1 VIDCREIQKS
11 YGTVSVLKGLSLS
24 IAEGEL
30 VAITG
35 QSGAGKSTLLHIL
48 GGLDSPDS
56 GSVQIAGKSLSSMN
70 EKQRA
75 AFRNQDLG
83 FVFQFHQLL
92 PEFTALENACIPALI
107 GGASW
112 KEAKLKASHWLD
124 YLGLS
129 ERMNHKP
136 QALSGGEQQR
146 VSIARALVNKPSVI
160 FADEPSGNLDSE
172 NAQKVHESFQKLRKD
187 FNQTFVVV
195 THNQEWAR
203 VCDREIRLLDGRVVT
218 S

>member
-11 YGTVSVLKGLSLS
+11 YGSVEVLKGLDLS
-24 IAEGEL
+24 ISEGEL

-35 QSGAGKSTLLHIL
+35 QSGAGKSTLLHLL
-48 GGLDSPDS
+48 GGLDVPDS
-56 GSVQIAGKSLSSMN
+56 GSVHIAGKNLSSLN

-75 AFRNQDLG
+75 DFRNRDLG

-107 GGASW
+107 GGATW
-112 KEAKLKASHWLD
+112 KEAKLKAQHWLE
-124 YLGLS
+124 YLGLAD
-129 ERMNHKP
+129 RLDHKP
-136 QALSGGEQQR
+136 LALSGGEQQR

-172 NAQKVHESFQKLRKD
+172 NASKVHEAFQNLKRD
-187 FNQTFVVV
+187 FKQTFVVV
-195 THNQEWAR
+195 THNQAWAE
-203 VCDREIRLLDGRVVT
+203 VCDREIRLHDGRVL
-218 S
+218 SQ

>member
-1 VIDCREIQKS
+1 MIDCREIQKS